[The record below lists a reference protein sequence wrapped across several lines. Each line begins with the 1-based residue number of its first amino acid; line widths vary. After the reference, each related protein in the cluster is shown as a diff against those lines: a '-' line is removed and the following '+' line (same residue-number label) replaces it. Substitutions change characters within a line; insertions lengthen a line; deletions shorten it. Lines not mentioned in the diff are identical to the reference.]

1 MELMKYFKARPN
13 GGFWSVSET
22 HTDKIPD
29 RVGALNELRH
39 YTKDADN
46 LKSDKS
52 KLNLQNGQKVGK
64 FMSHHTF
71 LKIFSAKNYSYN
83 SITGTC

>member
-1 MELMKYFKARPN
+1 MTINKIKYFKARPN

-52 KLNLQNGQKVGK
+52 KLNLQNGQKVRPK
-64 FMSHHTF
+64 TQFCTIS
-71 LKIFSAKNYSYN
+71 LNYF
-83 SITGTC
+83 

>member
-1 MELMKYFKARPN
+1 M
-13 GGFWSVSET
+13 SET

-52 KLNLQNGQKVGK
+52 KLNLQNGQKVRFSK
-64 FMSHHTF
+64 KSV
-71 LKIFSAKNYSYN
+71 LKIFFSKKLQL
-83 SITGTC
+83 

>member
-1 MELMKYFKARPN
+1 MRILKQLKYFKARPN

-52 KLNLQNGQKVGK
+52 KLNLQNGQKVRFSK
-64 FMSHHTF
+64 KSV
-71 LKIFSAKNYSYN
+71 LKIFFSKKLQL
-83 SITGTC
+83 

>member
-1 MELMKYFKARPN
+1 M
-13 GGFWSVSET
+13 SET

-52 KLNLQNGQKVGK
+52 KLNLQNGQKVRQIINK
-64 FMSHHTF
+64 LF
-71 LKIFSAKNYSYN
+71 LKYFSAKNYSYN

>member
-52 KLNLQNGQKVGK
+52 KLNLQNGQKVGIHES
-64 FMSHHTF
+64 SHF
-71 LKIFSAKNYSYN
+71 P
-83 SITGTC
+83 